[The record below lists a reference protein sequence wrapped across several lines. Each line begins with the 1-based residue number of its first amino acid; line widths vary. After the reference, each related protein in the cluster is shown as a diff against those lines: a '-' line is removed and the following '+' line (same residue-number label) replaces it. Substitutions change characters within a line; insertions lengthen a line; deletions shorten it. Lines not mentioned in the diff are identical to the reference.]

1 MSVDPGARK
10 RFYKEARAAAAEDGF
25 EVRLDGR
32 VLRSPAGGRLALPT
46 EALAAAIA
54 AEWQAQSERINAET
68 MPIMSLASTAID
80 RVAAQRGQIV
90 EEILRFAETDLLCL
104 NDDDNADR
112 IDLLCHRAE
121 TPAEL
126 VRRQAETWQPLLD
139 WAAQELGAP
148 LTATRGIL
156 AVAQPPAS
164 LDALRRA
171 VEALDDLALAALS
184 VAVAAAG
191 SLVIG
196 LALLRG
202 RLDPETAFDAAELD
216 ASYQIELWGEDPET
230 TRRRA
235 VCRADLFAAARFA
248 GLLAA

>member
-54 AEWQAQSERINAET
+54 AEWQAQGERINAET
-68 MPIMSLASTAID
+68 MPIMSLASTATD

-90 EEILRFAETDLLCL
+90 EEILRFAET
-104 NDDDNADR
+104 
-112 IDLLCHRAE
+112 DLLCHRAE

-202 RLDPETAFDAAELD
+202 RLDPEAAFDAAELD
-216 ASYQIELWGEDPET
+216 ASYQIELWGEDPEA

-235 VCRADLFAAARFA
+235 ACRADLFAAARFA

>member
-1 MSVDPGARK
+1 MTIDPGARR

-32 VLRSPAGGRLALPT
+32 VLRSPAGGRLALPS

-54 AEWQAQSERINAET
+54 GEWQAQGEKINPET

-80 RVAAQRGQIV
+80 RVAIQRGEIV
-90 EEILRFAETDLLCL
+90 EEILRFAETDLLC
-104 NDDDNADR
+104 
-112 IDLLCHRAE
+112 HRAE
-121 TPAEL
+121 APDEL

-139 WAAQELGAP
+139 WAAQDLGAP
-148 LTATRGIL
+148 LTATTGIL
-156 AVAQPPAS
+156 AVAQPPQS
-164 LDALRRA
+164 LAALRRA
-171 VEALDDLALAALS
+171 VEALDDLALTALS

-202 RLDPETAFDAAELD
+202 RLDPEAAFDAAELD
-216 ASYQIELWGEDPET
+216 ASYQIELWGEDPEA

>member
-54 AEWQAQSERINAET
+54 AEWQAQGERINAET
-68 MPIMSLASTAID
+68 MPIMSLASTATD

-90 EEILRFAETDLLCL
+90 EEILRFAET
-104 NDDDNADR
+104 
-112 IDLLCHRAE
+112 DLLCHRAE

-202 RLDPETAFDAAELD
+202 RLDPEAAFDAAELD
-216 ASYQIELWGEDPET
+216 ASYQIELWGEDPEA

>member
-1 MSVDPGARK
+1 MTIDPGARK
-10 RFYKEARAAAAEDGF
+10 RFYKEARAVAAEDGF

-32 VLRSPAGGRLALPT
+32 VLRSPAGGRLALPS

-54 AEWQAQSERINAET
+54 GEWQAQGEKINPET

-80 RVAAQRGQIV
+80 RVAIQRGEIV
-90 EEILRFAETDLLCL
+90 EEILRFAETDLLC
-104 NDDDNADR
+104 
-112 IDLLCHRAE
+112 HRAE
-121 TPAEL
+121 APDEL

-139 WAAQELGAP
+139 WAAQDLGAP
-148 LTATRGIL
+148 LTATTGIL
-156 AVAQPPAS
+156 AVAQPPQS
-164 LDALRRA
+164 LAALRRA
-171 VEALDDLALAALS
+171 VEALDDLALTALS

-202 RLDPETAFDAAELD
+202 RLDPEAAFDAAELD
-216 ASYQIELWGEDPET
+216 ASYQIELWGEDPEA